1 MDDKVRELLE
11 RIRDGALAAADTAG
25 DAARAA
31 GRRAGQMADV
41 AKLNVQLFDLNCD
54 VDEVMQQLG
63 RVMYDTHL
71 GQLPPGE
78 TVPELLA
85 KADELMARRDELQE
99 RIAALR
105 QCKLCPAC
113 GATCGKEDKFCK
125 CCGALLQI
133 R

>member
-1 MDDKVRELLE
+1 MDDRVRELLE
-11 RIRDGALAAADTAG
+11 RIRSGALAAADTAG

-54 VDEVMQQLG
+54 IDEVMQQLG
-63 RVMYDTHL
+63 RLMYDTHL

-78 TVPELLA
+78 SVPELLA
-85 KADELMARRDELQE
+85 KADELIARREELQD

-105 QCKLCPAC
+105 QSRICPAC
-113 GATCGKEDKFCK
+113 GGTCGREDKFCK
-125 CCGALLQI
+125 RCGAQL
-133 R
+133 